1 MDIIGDNADEEE
13 NEISSCSSSEEGNVP
28 QISVSTPTSIPGRPS
43 SLNQSNNYLN
53 GKYIKVTQKSLSG
66 YKGMVID

>member
-53 GKYIKVTQKSLSG
+53 GKYIKVIQK
-66 YKGMVID
+66 V